1 MARRSLR
8 ARAMFLRRLFPEEG
22 WPDLSDE
29 ALLASLEDWLTP
41 YLAGISRKAHLDRL
55 DMHQIIQSHDP
66 A

>member
-1 MARRSLR
+1 MRVLR
-8 ARAMFLRRLFPEEG
+8 ARVMFLRRLFPEEG